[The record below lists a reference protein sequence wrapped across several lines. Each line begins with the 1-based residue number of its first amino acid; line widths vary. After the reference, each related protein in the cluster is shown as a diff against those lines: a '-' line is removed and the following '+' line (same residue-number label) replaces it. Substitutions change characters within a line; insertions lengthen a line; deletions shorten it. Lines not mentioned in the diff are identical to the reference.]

1 MMVDDV
7 GVAQARLLL
16 AALYEQVAKI
26 SHRLESAELRG
37 LRTSTR
43 GAHYDRREQ
52 SGLRRDLYEAHHLID
67 GLHRRFP
74 ETDHRATHALIASRR
89 SVRA

>member
-1 MMVDDV
+1 MVDDV

-26 SHRLESAELRG
+26 SHLLESAELRG
-37 LRTSTR
+37 LRTSIR
-43 GAHYDRREQ
+43 GATCDRREQ

-74 ETDHRATHALIASRR
+74 ESDHRATRAVVGSRR
-89 SVRA
+89 SVGA